1 MNIEINWNEKI
12 GNWNGKNIEE
22 LAAVL
27 TDEDMEDMLIYSRE
41 MTPTQMMVGSEPD
54 DKVNCVI
61 CFIVDL
67 AVDQISH
74 IHWDGYNDYSI
85 ELIDKYLNAWK
96 SYIKDRAA

>member
-1 MNIEINWNEKI
+1 MSTEINWYEKFKA
-12 GNWNGKNIEE
+12 WDGKSIDE

-41 MTPTQMMVGSEPD
+41 MTPTRMMEASEPG
-54 DKVNCVI
+54 DKVGCVA
-61 CFIVDL
+61 CFLVDL
-67 AVDQISH
+67 ANDQISH

-96 SYIKDRAA
+96 SYIKDKAA